1 MDIDVKI
8 KEDNIVEEKGT
19 SVPVSSN
26 RDRGDRDRNKDRDYD
41 HDKDRDRDRD
51 RDRNRRDSRRE
62 SRREPGQSRRWC
74 WR

>member
-26 RDRGDRDRNKDRDYD
+26 RDCRDRDRNKDHDYD
-41 HDKDRDRDRD
+41 RDKDRDRDCDRD
-51 RDRNRRDSRRE
+51 RDRRDSHRE
-62 SRREPGQSRRWC
+62 SRREPGQSRRWR
-74 WR
+74 WQ